1 VCLNNTIQS
10 STHLTLYHPL
20 RTVYSGN
27 SCTRGDGARVR
38 PTLAQEN
45 VPRMFRGLPPPMNGG
60 YIGDQEMGNK
70 TRYRSCF
77 IQHICCEFIKEYYI
91 FYNIFLSN
99 VKEKNFPKVF
109 WVFKNGQKK
118 CPKMKRGE
126 IVWEKQHL

>member
-1 VCLNNTIQS
+1 
-10 STHLTLYHPL
+10 
-20 RTVYSGN
+20 
-27 SCTRGDGARVR
+27 
-38 PTLAQEN
+38 
-45 VPRMFRGLPPPMNGG
+45 MNGG
-60 YIGDQEMGNK
+60 YIGDQEMGSK